1 MLFSCPV
8 LGRVFTTKNYQLE
21 REGRL
26 EDKLQMNI
34 RRISRIKHKYK
45 LIITTLQRERKEGE
59 LEGGQ
64 DGVGGTHGGLG
75 RRRGQDPVCLG
86 DSGITERIEGA
97 NSVHTLKIGVMG
109 EKMNAQ

>member
-1 MLFSCPV
+1 M
-8 LGRVFTTKNYQLE
+8 FTTKKYELE

-26 EDKLQMNI
+26 EDKLRLNI
-34 RRISRIKHKYK
+34 RRIKHKYE
-45 LIITTLQRERKEGE
+45 LIITTPQRERKEGE
-59 LEGGQ
+59 KEGGQ

-86 DSGITERIEGA
+86 DSGITEWIEGA
-97 NSVHTLKIGVMG
+97 NSVHTLKIGVRG